1 MIHGQKN
8 MKLCYE
14 NLHTFLSLK
23 ILFETLI
30 FMISIYLVY
39 SRRAQ

>member
-1 MIHGQKN
+1 MMHGQEN
-8 MKLCYE
+8 IKLCYE
-14 NLHTFLSLK
+14 NLHTFLFLN
-23 ILFETLI
+23 ILLETLI